1 MDHRYIEQHSVADL
15 YLDHALPPG
24 QRAAFEAH
32 LVDCQECTDR
42 VLLAEMF
49 HNRNSVATESA
60 TLAVEANAQ
69 IQPPDPPSRARF
81 VVIADYTPRQLF
93 LMLVA
98 ATALLLLIPCAYF
111 LWMLHAPRP

>member
-1 MDHRYIEQHSVADL
+1 MDHRYIEQNSVADL

-49 HNRNSVATESA
+49 HNRNGVATESA
-60 TLAVEANAQ
+60 TLAVEANPQ
-69 IQPPDPPSRARF
+69 IELPDPARSPLRG
-81 VVIADYTPRQLF
+81 DRR
-93 LMLVA
+93 
-98 ATALLLLIPCAYF
+98 
-111 LWMLHAPRP
+111 LHARAALSRC